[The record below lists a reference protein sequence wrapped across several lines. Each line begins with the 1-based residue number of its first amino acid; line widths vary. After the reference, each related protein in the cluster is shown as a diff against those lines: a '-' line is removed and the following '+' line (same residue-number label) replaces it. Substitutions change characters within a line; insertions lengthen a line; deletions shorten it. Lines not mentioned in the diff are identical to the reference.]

1 MINSTGLT
9 MTQIDLICANSTDPK
24 QMRAYLTRLQRNQM
38 RVDYDEAR
46 VAAEYLEMEQ
56 SDAGKA
62 DQPKTVSMSL
72 SVCAGQFQGK
82 TTLLLFLLESLA
94 DAGIL
99 TYADTKK
106 FTEDPWQFLDL
117 SRAINDAGSET
128 LVLDLD
134 LGGVLEA
141 LLAGPMSR

>member
-24 QMRAYLTRLQRNQM
+24 QMRAYLLRLQRNQM
-38 RVDYDEAR
+38 RD
-46 VAAEYLEMEQ
+46 AAEILEMEQ

-62 DQPKTVSMSL
+62 DQPKTVSMTL

-99 TYADTKK
+99 TYDDTKK
-106 FTEDPWQFLDL
+106 FTEDPWRFLDL

-141 LLAGPMSR
+141 ILAGPMGR